1 MVVVLLVTLTTNC
14 AWLKN
19 EKSETAQAKDLYLR
33 AKSALQGGRYTDAL
47 EKYKQLEE
55 TYPFS
60 PYAQSATIEQAYTH
74 YKNHQYEETIAIL
87 DHFIRHNPN
96 YPHLDYVYYLK
107 GIAYYNFAQGPFSWV
122 LKRDRTSKDPT
133 PMIEAFNAFKH
144 LQQTYPDSRY
154 SADARLRT
162 VALRNMLAVHEI
174 RIADYY
180 MRRGAYLAVINRCK
194 YILEHYPNAQHT
206 PETLVLLAE
215 AYRRTASADLAQDT
229 LEVLAMNYPDF
240 AEQTSG
246 LARVSEEDHRNW
258 VKNLKDL
265 SDTILERL
273 RFKARY

>member
-1 MVVVLLVTLTTNC
+1 MVIVLFVTLTTNC

-60 PYAQSATIEQAYTH
+60 PYAQSAAIEQAYTH
-74 YKNHQYEETIAIL
+74 YKNHQYEEAIAIL

-96 YPHLDYVYYLK
+96 YPHLDYVYHLK
-107 GIAYYNFAQGPFSWV
+107 GIAYYNFSQGPFSWI

-133 PMIEAFNAFKH
+133 PMIEAFNAFKQ

-206 PETLVLLAE
+206 PEALVLLAE

-240 AEQTSG
+240 AEQASRP
-246 LARVSEEDHRNW
+246 ARVSEEDRRNW
-258 VKNLKDL
+258 VENLKDL